1 MKKTLTGQMD
11 NQVATVLYS
20 TASAMKQ
27 HGTAFSLA
35 YYLGAKLQ
43 SSLVL
48 QALLILKVNFYIVRQ
63 EQAHNYNAANSS

>member
-1 MKKTLTGQMD
+1 
-11 NQVATVLYS
+11 
-20 TASAMKQ
+20 MKQ

-35 YYLGAKLQ
+35 YYLSAKLQ

-63 EQAHNYNAANSS
+63 EQAHNYNAANSSKNIILS